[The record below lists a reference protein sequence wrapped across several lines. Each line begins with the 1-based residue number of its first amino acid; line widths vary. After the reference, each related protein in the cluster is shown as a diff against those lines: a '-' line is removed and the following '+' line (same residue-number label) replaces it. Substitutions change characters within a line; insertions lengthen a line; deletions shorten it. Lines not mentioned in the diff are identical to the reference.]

1 MGGQRDLRAGL
12 HSGRKWRFPKGA
24 VRSSLID
31 NASYGLWISGMF
43 MLLAVFVGLMQPAHD
58 LVGVQWALLGLCA
71 AACVVLAVAKWSAIH
86 RGRGL
91 RVCFATLICAYMALS
106 LFYMMTF
113 VMACTQFGAGKG
125 MFALLVLGFSCGVV
139 YLAFNSRSRLGR
151 ALNGALG
158 GLTTFAGM
166 FVMGSDGG
174 KSFMIFYFSPMTSLV
189 CALLIYVV
197 VKDRW

>member
-1 MGGQRDLRAGL
+1 
-12 HSGRKWRFPKGA
+12 
-24 VRSSLID
+24 
-31 NASYGLWISGMF
+31 MF
-43 MLLAVFVGLMQPAHD
+43 MLLAIFVGLMQPAHD
-58 LVGVQWALLGLCA
+58 LLGVQWALVGFCA
-71 AACVVLAVAKWSAIH
+71 AACVVLAVAKWSVIH

-106 LFYMMTF
+106 LFFMMTF
-113 VMACTQFGAGKG
+113 VMACIQLGVGKG
-125 MFALLVLGFSCGVV
+125 LFALLVLGCSFGVV

-151 ALNGALG
+151 ALKGALG
-158 GLTTFAGM
+158 GLTAFAGM

-174 KSFMIFYFSPMTSLV
+174 TSFAIFYFSPMISLV